1 MVKNLTRVT
10 SRGFVVAL
18 TFSGED
24 RCGGDNHQGPGPP
37 LRPHLGRAP
46 ASPAEQPAHPHRA
59 LSLLLGDQLV
69 ISRGKSLPDSRRL
82 ETCSPDPEISDEIAI
97 V

>member
-1 MVKNLTRVT
+1 MPWLLFLPSLERIAA
-10 SRGFVVAL
+10 VAITTKVQDGATL
-18 TFSGED
+18 ILVGL
-24 RCGGDNHQGPGPP
+24 QP
-37 LRPHLGRAP
+37 LLLN
-46 ASPAEQPAHPHRA
+46 SPLILAAVG
-59 LSLLLGDQLV
+59 LLLGDQLV